1 MAGIRT
7 SDAVKIGLD
16 KARHDMVTL
25 QQQLE
30 IATQKYNDMR
40 NCYNYVLACE
50 SNGYKNRITPG
61 QFKGRTWS

>member
-1 MAGIRT
+1 MRGIKL
-7 SDAVKIGLD
+7 SDAVKINLD

-30 IATQKYNDMR
+30 KATQKYNDMR
-40 NCYNYVLACE
+40 NCYNYVVACE

-61 QFKGRTWS
+61 